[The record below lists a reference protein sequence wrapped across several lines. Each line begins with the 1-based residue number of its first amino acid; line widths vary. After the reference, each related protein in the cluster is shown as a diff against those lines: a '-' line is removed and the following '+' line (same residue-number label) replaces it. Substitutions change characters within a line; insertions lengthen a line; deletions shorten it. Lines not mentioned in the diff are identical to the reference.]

1 MAARSF
7 RFRAQAALDLRL
19 REEERAQQ
27 DLARAQADRQAALV
41 RVQAASDAA
50 RQAREQ
56 VDAASRTARS
66 VNELQWYRFW
76 IVRLD
81 HERNA
86 HAAAVAAR
94 VVAVRRAAEKLAEA
108 RQRRES
114 LDRFK
119 TKARVAYDAAEAD
132 AERKLIDELATRRF
146 AAARDRLQG
155 ELV

>member
-1 MAARSF
+1 MAAKSF

-19 REEERAQQ
+19 REEEQAQR
-27 DLARAQADRQAALV
+27 DLARAQGDRAAARQRFQV
-41 RVQAASDAA
+41 AADAA
-50 RQAREQ
+50 RDARSQ
-56 VDAASRTARS
+56 VDAAAREPRT

-81 HERNA
+81 HERNG

-94 VVAVRRAAEKLAEA
+94 DAAVHRATEKLTEA

-114 LDRFK
+114 LERFK
-119 TKARVAYDAAEAD
+119 TRARAAYDAAEAD

-146 AAARDRLQG
+146 AAVRDRLQG
-155 ELV
+155 EAV

>member
-1 MAARSF
+1 
-7 RFRAQAALDLRL
+7 
-19 REEERAQQ
+19 
-27 DLARAQADRQAALV
+27 
-41 RVQAASDAA
+41 
-50 RQAREQ
+50 
-56 VDAASRTARS
+56 
-66 VNELQWYRFW
+66 
-76 IVRLD
+76 
-81 HERNA
+81 
-86 HAAAVAAR
+86 VAAR
-94 VVAVRRAAEKLAEA
+94 DVAVRRAAEKLAEA